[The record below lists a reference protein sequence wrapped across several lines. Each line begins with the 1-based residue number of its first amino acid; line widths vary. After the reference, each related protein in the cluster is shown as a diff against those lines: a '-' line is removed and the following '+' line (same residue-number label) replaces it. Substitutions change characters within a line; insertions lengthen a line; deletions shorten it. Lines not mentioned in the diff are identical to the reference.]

1 VRQRELDDVVAGRPW
16 PLGRRVLADP
26 GAAAA
31 APAGLQCLLGARGP
45 ASTSRR
51 RYDR

>member
-1 VRQRELDDVVAGRPW
+1 VVTTRPAGA
-16 PLGRRVLADP
+16 GADP

-31 APAGLQCLLGARGP
+31 APAGLQCLLGAGGP

-51 RYDR
+51 RHCRWPATTT